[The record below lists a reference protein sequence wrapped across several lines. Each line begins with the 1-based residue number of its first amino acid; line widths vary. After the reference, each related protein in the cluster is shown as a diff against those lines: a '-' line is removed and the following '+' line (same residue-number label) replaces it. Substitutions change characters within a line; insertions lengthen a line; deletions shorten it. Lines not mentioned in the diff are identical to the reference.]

1 MLEGCVTV
9 IYASVTA
16 GVALLSVLASLS
28 GGRDRLRQCD
38 TLWPLLLAI
47 AAVVYVASMALA
59 ARGRA
64 CRDWW

>member
-9 IYASVTA
+9 VYTSVTA
-16 GVALLSVLASLS
+16 GFALISMIASLS
-28 GGRDRLRQCD
+28 GRRDRLRQCD
-38 TLWPLLLAI
+38 ALWPLLLAI

-59 ARGRA
+59 AQGRA